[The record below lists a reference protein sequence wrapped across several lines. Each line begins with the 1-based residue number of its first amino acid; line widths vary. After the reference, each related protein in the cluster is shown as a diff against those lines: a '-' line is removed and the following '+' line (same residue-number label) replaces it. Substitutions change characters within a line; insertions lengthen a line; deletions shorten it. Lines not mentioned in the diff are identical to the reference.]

1 MLTFARIH
9 DQLPASDEEAGTEA
23 LHPSHQELFVHKW
36 SILWRSIILSSMGK
50 TLFPYYCYIR
60 VLDLR
65 DFKSL
70 LDTLDDEKYR
80 RTISK

>member
-1 MLTFARIH
+1 
-9 DQLPASDEEAGTEA
+9 
-23 LHPSHQELFVHKW
+23 
-36 SILWRSIILSSMGK
+36 MGK
-50 TLFPYYCYIR
+50 TLFPYYYYIR
-60 VLDLR
+60 ALDLR